1 MLGVM
6 YYKAENSKELG
17 EIMKLRK
24 KKKKGR
30 RRLGG
35 AKEAGEGAHYRYRSR
50 TYSYLTQNKESNRL
64 NEPVDR
70 LRGNRTPANCFE
82 DKGTT
87 IML

>member
-30 RRLGG
+30 KIAASG
-35 AKEAGEGAHYRYRSR
+35 
-50 TYSYLTQNKESNRL
+50 T
-64 NEPVDR
+64 
-70 LRGNRTPANCFE
+70 E
-82 DKGTT
+82 DQ
-87 IML
+87 